1 MSLRSRVAVVTG
13 GSRGIGRGI
22 ALKLA
27 QEGARI
33 AIAYRANKAAA
44 QMTLRHLQAAGADC
58 LAVETDISQGPRAEQ
73 LIQTVADRYGRVDI
87 LVNNVGDFR
96 WGTLAESSLEE
107 WASIFDSNVST
118 VFYMCRAALPL
129 MRKARWGRIV
139 NLGAV
144 GAERAF
150 GQAKISAYAAAKAG
164 VVAMSRSLALEEAK
178 NGITVNVVNPSSI
191 DEKDL
196 TLEEARKM
204 RDARYPIGRPPT
216 VEDVAAAIAFFASEE
231 AEYVTGQVVNV
242 SGGWML

>member
-1 MSLRSRVAVVTG
+1 MSLRNRVAVVTG
-13 GSRGIGRGI
+13 GTRGIGRGV
-22 ALKLA
+22 ALRLA
-27 QEGARI
+27 REGARI
-33 AIAYRANKAAA
+33 AVVYRANKASA
-44 QMTLRHLQAAGADC
+44 QMTLRQLQAEGADC
-58 LAVETDISQGPRAEQ
+58 VAVETDISQAARAEQ
-73 LIQTVADRYGRVDI
+73 LIKTVADRYGRIDV

-96 WGTLAESSLEE
+96 WGPLAESSPEE
-107 WASIFDSNVST
+107 WKSIFDSNVTT
-118 VFYMCRAALPL
+118 VFSMCRAVLPV
-129 MRKARWGRIV
+129 MRKGRWGRIV

-150 GQAKISAYAAAKAG
+150 GQAKISAYAAAKAA

-196 TLEEARKM
+196 TLEEARKLK
-204 RDARYPIGRPPT
+204 DARYPIGRPPT
-216 VEDVAAAIAFFASEE
+216 VEDVAAAVAFFASEE